1 MAARSGPGAS
11 LLRAS
16 RVFSVP
22 APLPRPTKL
31 YSSMGDFTSDTA
43 TLPHPIYQSIATP
56 PSSLKIGDW
65 GLKRAL
71 PLRSTTKSS
80 TPIIKVEA
88 MDTFEHITEFGSA
101 ADHTLSLWKWQEM
114 GIPIETPRVSSR
126 PSNFNGTSKSVFEDE
141 IDTTFHERK
150 LATSKVDGRWK
161 FSGPWLAGQTEG
173 EFNEYLEKRVRR
185 QKVQFRNF
193 LRREVLERLK
203 SERDLEIA
211 NNKTIAKNQKSIH
224 EDEVNQWANYDLA
237 ASNTNETLKQRLEQE
252 VDAHIKELR
261 QDKAG
266 LFMRIRDF
274 FDLPPVAPSRNT
286 SQDFSLVRED
296 TPITEFPE
304 TNSPYAK
311 TGPPKTHPSAGLA
324 YTRTASKI
332 YNHPEFGPQETAS
345 PVEARIVQPSTA
357 GAAFTSP
364 TLGVGGFVTLP
375 PSASESKEFDFRL
388 GKKANN
394 QAQSKLIPGLV
405 SIDPEKKGG
414 GKVFV
419 QPSYASV
426 DPKGKVILAVGTASA
441 ASVAV
446 KQGRTSEL
454 RTVAEVRSI
463 PKYTGGLRPS
473 GISVSLK
480 LDRKGAVEENAVER
494 GEGAKA
500 YGLEFMG

>member
-1 MAARSGPGAS
+1 MAARSGPGAN

-22 APLPRPTKL
+22 APLPKPTKL
-31 YSSMGDFTSDTA
+31 FSSMGDFTSDTA

-56 PSSLKIGDW
+56 PSSLQIGDW

-71 PLRSTTKSS
+71 PLRSTTNTS

-101 ADHTLSLWKWQEM
+101 ANHTLSLWKWQEM
-114 GIPIETPRVSSR
+114 GIPIETPRVSVR
-126 PSNFNGTSKSVFEDE
+126 PSNFNGTSKSVFEHE

-150 LATSKVDGRWK
+150 LAASKVDGRWK

-185 QKVQFRNF
+185 QKAQFRNF
-193 LRREVLERLK
+193 LVREVLARLK

-211 NNKTIAKNQKSIH
+211 NNKTIAKSRKSIQK
-224 EDEVNQWANYDLA
+224 DEVNEWANYDLA
-237 ASNTNETLKQRLEQE
+237 ESNTNGTLKYRLEQE

-261 QDKAG
+261 QDRAG
-266 LFMRIRDF
+266 IFMRIRNF
-274 FDLPPVAPSRNT
+274 FDLPPVASGRT
-286 SQDFSLVRED
+286 REDFSLGPDRGD
-296 TPITEFPE
+296 TPIEFPE

-324 YTRTASKI
+324 YTRSASKI
-332 YNHPEFGPQETAS
+332 YNHPEFGPQESAP

-357 GAAFTSP
+357 GSAYTTA

-375 PSASESKEFDFRL
+375 PSVSEVRDYRL
-388 GKKANN
+388 GKNAL
-394 QAQSKLIPGLV
+394 QAQGKPIPGLV

-414 GKVFV
+414 GKMFV

-426 DPKGKVILAVGTASA
+426 DPKGRVILSVGTASA

-446 KQGRTSEL
+446 QQGRTSEL
-454 RTVAEVRSI
+454 RPVQVAEVRSI
-463 PKYTGGLRPS
+463 PKYIGGLRPS
-473 GISVSLK
+473 GIAVSLN
-480 LDRKGAVEENAVER
+480 LGRKAAGEENAVEK